1 MSTSAFV
8 KNLASNSRN
17 TRDAALESLE
27 TYLSTTSAKLTLL
40 DYEKL
45 WKGLYFSVWFSDRP
59 RTQERLCESLGRL
72 YSEVIPL
79 SRFPLFLDAF
89 FNVIIL
95 TWPDIDQWRIDKF
108 YLLIRRVVRH
118 SFKRLKKE
126 NWDEKVVGEFVQVL
140 EGAVLSGKKNVPVA
154 LPYHLCDI
162 YLDELELVMFEEL
175 KSEQDE
181 VDESKGEEGYA
192 EKYEELLKKKLQAV
206 DDIPVTTLISPFA
219 KLNKSAL
226 LKTLREKCAE
236 EVLND
241 ERLKDWGV
249 VEDEDDSEESE
260 EEEED
265 DDEEE
270 EEWKGF

>member
-8 KNLASNSRN
+8 KKLASNSRK

-27 TYLSTTSAKLTLL
+27 AYLSKSTKLSLL
-40 DYEKL
+40 EYEKL
-45 WKGLYFSVWFSDRP
+45 WKGMYYSVWFSDRP

-72 YSEVIPL
+72 YSDVVPL
-79 SRFPLFLDAF
+79 SKFPTFLDAF
-89 FNVIIL
+89 FNIMIL
-95 TWPDIDQWRIDKF
+95 TWSDIDQWRVDKF

-126 NWDEKVVGEFVQVL
+126 NWNEEVVAEFVKVL
-140 EGAVLSGKKNVPVA
+140 EGGVLSGRKDVPVA
-154 LPYHLCDI
+154 LPYHLCDL
-162 YLDELELVMFEEL
+162 YLDELELVIFEEL
-175 KSEQDE
+175 KQEQDD
-181 VDESKGEEGYA
+181 VDESKGEDGYA
-192 EKYEELLKKKLQAV
+192 EKYEELFKKKLQIV
-206 DDIPVTTLISPFA
+206 DDVPVTALISPFA
-219 KLNKSAL
+219 KLNKEAL

-249 VEDEDDSEESE
+249 TEDDDSEEESE
-260 EEEED
+260 AEA
-265 DDEEE
+265 DEADADE